1 MIFLLLFIFVVTLAL
16 FAKAHIG
23 KLRQG
28 VASLVPVGSTPS
40 SHQEISPPEATVHR
54 STSVRGLK
62 DYTEG
67 DGLPLPSLV
76 ESSPQRR
83 TEEASINAH
92 PSMTQSTEEAS
103 SPARDSGEAH
113 PSQSVTQGSPSKE
126 TPPRRHFVWASDIV
140 SATHLHLTPPKAMQ
154 KDLWNSKA
162 IESAKKEIA
171 ERNVDGSNP
180 KEILIGA
187 AFVAH
192 RLHSQR

>member
-16 FAKAHIG
+16 FAKTHIG

-40 SHQEISPPEATVHR
+40 PHQEISPPEATVHH
-54 STSVRGLK
+54 STSVRSLK

-76 ESSPQRR
+76 ESSSQRC
-83 TEEASINAH
+83 
-92 PSMTQSTEEAS
+92 TEEAS

-126 TPPRRHFVWASDIV
+126 APPRRQLVWASDIV

-154 KDLWNSKA
+154 RDLWDNKA
-162 IESAKKEIA
+162 INSAKKEISYKIEKGLLPLRQA
-171 ERNVDGSNP
+171 QPLKETREPQVRIPSSSRRKRTP
-180 KEILIGA
+180 KK
-187 AFVAH
+187 
-192 RLHSQR
+192 